1 MGYEYDS
8 KVNRDLAKT
17 AMSIYTKSHNIEPL
31 NEETKP
37 QEVINEEVVRENI
50 NNLLLNYVSDV
61 IILAEEEL
69 GREMTDTEINETSVE
84 LLNRINSISDEEK
97 VEFVNELAEAHGASM
112 TGMQA
117 APAGAASGMDGS
129 GMPNAARGRGM
140 GGGMAARP
148 AAAKPNMGMRPTGG
162 GDDFDPSNYSS
173 IQDYLNSPNGFALH
187 GGEGLALV
195 LNYFSDPSVPSMT
208 QG

>member
-129 GMPNAARGRGM
+129 GMPNASRGRGM

-162 GDDFDPSNYSS
+162 GFDPSNYSS
-173 IQDYLNSPNGFALH
+173 IQDYLQNGFDEF
-187 GGEGLALV
+187 GGEGLAQV
-195 LNYFSDPSVPSMT
+195 LAYFGDTSNPSMT

>member
-31 NEETKP
+31 NEEAKP

-69 GREMTDTEINETSVE
+69 GREMTDAEINETSVE

-97 VEFVNELAEAHGASM
+97 VEFVNELAEAMGPSM
-112 TGMQA
+112 QQ
-117 APAGAASGMDGS
+117 APAGAASAMDGS
-129 GMPNAARGRGM
+129 GMPNASRGRGM

-162 GDDFDPSNYSS
+162 GFDPSNYSS
-173 IQDYLNSPNGFALH
+173 IQDYLQNGFDEF
-187 GGEGLALV
+187 GGEGLAQV
-195 LNYFSDPSVPSMT
+195 LAYFSDPNQPSMT